1 MTISTDELRTG
12 QYYLHEN
19 GSLIYKPHGGV
30 QADSAFVRKV
40 WPVSQISATPHD
52 FVSFLCV
59 ARGLGANEGDIYRL
73 ANHNMISDFISDW
86 ERKVFPG
93 EVQ

>member
-1 MTISTDELRTG
+1 VRIDE
-12 QYYLHEN
+12 YYLHEN

-40 WPVSQISATPHD
+40 WPVSQISKSPHD
-52 FVSFLCV
+52 FVSFLSV
-59 ARGLGANEGDIYRL
+59 ARGLGANKSDIYRL
-73 ANHNMISDFISDW
+73 ANKNKISDYISDW

-93 EVQ
+93 EGK

>member
-1 MTISTDELRTG
+1 MRTD

-19 GSLIYKPHGGV
+19 GSLIYKPNGGV
-30 QADSAFVRKV
+30 QTDSAFVRKV
-40 WPVSQISATPHD
+40 WQVSHISQNPHD

-59 ARGLGANEGDIYRL
+59 ARGLGANKDDIFRL
-73 ANHNMISDFISDW
+73 ANKNNLSDFVSDW

-93 EVQ
+93 EGQ

>member
-1 MTISTDELRTG
+1 MRTD

-19 GSLIYKPHGGV
+19 GNLIYKPNGGV

-40 WPVSQISATPHD
+40 WQVSHISQTPHD

-59 ARGLGANEGDIYRL
+59 ARGLGANKDDIFRL
-73 ANHNMISDFISDW
+73 ANKNNLSDFVSDW

-93 EVQ
+93 EGQ